1 MSIYKVLRRAE
12 RFGVSFRVC
21 DSKDAGVGSCDQF
34 LAELSLRDC
43 SVYTQRVYAIGLAHF
58 FSWLHASFF
67 RTPKR
72 GSARHGRRQRMTAP
86 ELVENAGVPDRFR
99 QIMILYLEAYEARVS
114 DVYRTLRHKVIALA
128 HFWRFIRD
136 KHTDVKRC
144 SQILPRHVRDYIL
157 HVIARAR
164 AVQRGP
170 GAGEEV
176 RPTAHSWLV
185 DLRVFFSDLCA
196 WANEPDSP
204 FKRFAP
210 RTIPMT
216 RHTLLG
222 YGFEKARERT
232 RARITATVLDLE
244 REMPKI
250 RAFALQQWKTAV
262 AAPKVS
268 TTRGYP
274 WSDEVDTFRDWAL
287 LELLAQSGLRIE
299 EASELTTFDILKRKM
314 PDGRIYYLLHIK
326 PSKFD
331 RARIIP
337 IGDGLGRVLAEIIR
351 YVKRFYNSESVPVCD
366 HWYLQEKRPRP
377 PAPYL
382 IQGIRHPS
390 TAGIETIRSR
400 IREISIDAGARRS
413 DGTPLVLLPHEFV
426 AIEVLEALRPLGVQA
441 ALDALDHTENQT
453 DDKRRSLELALQKAR
468 YEASRI
474 ERQYQATE
482 PENRLV
488 AAELEK
494 RWNNAL
500 THVTEME
507 RRLEEAR
514 VLAPQPTTE
523 QRQQLLALGDDLEQ
537 LWDHPRSPL
546 TLKKRILRTV
556 LQEVVAN
563 TTDDPPSVHLKLH
576 WAGGSHTELTVP
588 KNRTGYHNHIN
599 SQEVTELIRELALVC
614 EDASIVSILNRLG
627 YRTGNSN
634 TWTEKRVQHVRHTN
648 GFPACPPP
656 DQRLWITMQQAAAAL
671 RVSEM
676 VIRRLIAQRILPAKQ
691 IVKFAPWMIERTHL
705 ELPAVRKQIRRVHEG
720 RHPGWAVNEKQ
731 EWLFTDSHEVQP

>member
-1 MSIYKVLRRAE
+1 M
-12 RFGVSFRVC
+12 
-21 DSKDAGVGSCDQF
+21 DAGVGSCDQF

-43 SVYTQRVYAIGLAHF
+43 SVYTQRAYAIGLAHF
-58 FSWLHASFF
+58 FSWLHASFS

-86 ELVENAGVPDRFR
+86 DLVENAGVPDRFR

-114 DVYRTLRHKVIALA
+114 DVYRTLRHKVIARA

-274 WSDEVDTFRDWAL
+274 WSDEVDTFRDWPFWNCSRKA
-287 LELLAQSGLRIE
+287 ACG
-299 EASELTTFDILKRKM
+299 LKR
-314 PDGRIYYLLHIK
+314 
-326 PSKFD
+326 
-331 RARIIP
+331 RA
-337 IGDGLGRVLAEIIR
+337 
-351 YVKRFYNSESVPVCD
+351 N
-366 HWYLQEKRPRP
+366 
-377 PAPYL
+377 
-382 IQGIRHPS
+382 
-390 TAGIETIRSR
+390 
-400 IREISIDAGARRS
+400 
-413 DGTPLVLLPHEFV
+413 
-426 AIEVLEALRPLGVQA
+426 
-441 ALDALDHTENQT
+441 
-453 DDKRRSLELALQKAR
+453 
-468 YEASRI
+468 
-474 ERQYQATE
+474 
-482 PENRLV
+482 
-488 AAELEK
+488 
-494 RWNNAL
+494 
-500 THVTEME
+500 
-507 RRLEEAR
+507 
-514 VLAPQPTTE
+514 
-523 QRQQLLALGDDLEQ
+523 
-537 LWDHPRSPL
+537 
-546 TLKKRILRTV
+546 
-556 LQEVVAN
+556 
-563 TTDDPPSVHLKLH
+563 
-576 WAGGSHTELTVP
+576 
-588 KNRTGYHNHIN
+588 
-599 SQEVTELIRELALVC
+599 
-614 EDASIVSILNRLG
+614 
-627 YRTGNSN
+627 
-634 TWTEKRVQHVRHTN
+634 
-648 GFPACPPP
+648 
-656 DQRLWITMQQAAAAL
+656 
-671 RVSEM
+671 
-676 VIRRLIAQRILPAKQ
+676 
-691 IVKFAPWMIERTHL
+691 
-705 ELPAVRKQIRRVHEG
+705 
-720 RHPGWAVNEKQ
+720 
-731 EWLFTDSHEVQP
+731 